1 MYNRRFLASFRY
13 WISIMALISVMATAT
28 APASAASLALKR
40 VLLSSGGVGYFEYEA
55 QVEGAAELT
64 LEVPLSQVDDILKSL
79 IVYDDKGTA
88 NHITLPGKESLDQIF
103 RDLPFS
109 AAALS
114 SPVELLNR
122 LQGAEVTI
130 QGGST
135 LQGRLLKVIADT
147 VLLPNGLGS
156 TTRHRVTVITAQ
168 GLQQVIL
175 EEIEALRFTDPALQA
190 QVQKALAAVNDHRA
204 QNRRT
209 LQLQVKGEGKRTVRA
224 GYVVETPLWK
234 TSYRLNL
241 APNTQPNVAVRSRLQ
256 GWALLE
262 NMSGQDW
269 DGVELTLASGNPV
282 TFRQA
287 LYQAY
292 FVKRPEVPVEVL
304 GRVLPRLDL
313 GAVTMAPMA
322 PAAMAPEPMSAPT
335 DRMSAAPQGREAH
348 AQDSEER
355 LRVFKKSWYGGGG
368 NPSDTGSQEAA
379 ISTEGVE
386 QVLFT
391 LPTPV
396 SVKNGY
402 AAMLP
407 ITDRALPTLRISLFQ
422 PETQERYPLAS
433 VQLTNDTATSL
444 PPGVITIYEQANY
457 LGDGRLAAWPVGDK
471 RLISFAVDTKISLN
485 KTEEQSSVV
494 SQGKISDGV
503 FHWTTLE
510 KATTTYR
517 IKSLHAE
524 NRLLWIEHPQQED
537 WKLVAPDPSAVEL
550 TAEAYRIPT
559 VLKNNAIT
567 DLSVIFHHDATE
579 ALALTDLSADQVL
592 AYATSS
598 ELSEP
603 LKQAFAK
610 IGEWRSQIDSVQK
623 DINQLEEQRQELF
636 KDQERLRENLT
647 RAPTNSDLAKRYLK
661 KLDTEENTLEALHS
675 KAQEKR
681 SALDKLQQELA
692 QYIRSLAL

>member
-1 MYNRRFLASFRY
+1 MCNRRFLASFRY
-13 WISIMALISVMATAT
+13 WISIMALISVMAA
-28 APASAASLALKR
+28 APASAAPLVLKR

-64 LEVPLSQVDDILKSL
+64 LEVPLNQIDDILKSL
-79 IVYDDKGTA
+79 IVYDDQGGA
-88 NHITLPGKESLDQIF
+88 NHITLPGKESLEQIF

-135 LQGRLLKVIADT
+135 LQGRLLKVMADT

-224 GYVVETPLWK
+224 GYVVEAPLWK

-241 APNTQPNVAVRSRLQ
+241 APNTQPNVVVRSRLQ

-313 GAVTMAPMA
+313 GAVTLAPMA
-322 PAAMAPEPMSAPT
+322 PAAMAPEPMAAPVG
-335 DRMSAAPQGREAH
+335 RMSAAPQGREAQ
-348 AQDSEER
+348 AQGSEESLNR
-355 LRVFKKSWYGGGG
+355 AFKKSGYGGGG
-368 NPSDTGSQEAA
+368 NPSDTASQEAA

-444 PPGVITIYEQANY
+444 PPGVITIYEQASY
-457 LGDGRLAAWPVGDK
+457 LGDGRLAALPVGDQ
-471 RLISFAVDTKISLN
+471 RLISFAVDTKISVN
-485 KTEEQSSVV
+485 KTEEQSSAV

-510 KATTTYR
+510 KAATTYR

-524 NRLLWIEHPQQED
+524 DRLLWIEHPQQGA
-537 WKLVAPDPSAVEL
+537 WKLVAPDPSVVEL

-559 VLKNNAIT
+559 VLKHNAAT
-567 DLSVIFHHDATE
+567 ELSVIFHHDATE

-610 IGEWRSQIDSVQK
+610 IGDWRSQIDSVQK
-623 DINQLEEQRQELF
+623 DMNQLEEQRQELF